1 MNNTTLSQKGDTAL
15 DSPGFLAYTI
25 LLTMIALV
33 AGVVMGVTAIAL
45 VTVGSITHPL
55 WLFLINLLLAGLVVA
70 MCMIL
75 IVGTFVALV
84 VVTPEQP
91 RSPLYL
97 CRVNLWMYGMGS
109 AARLLNLAAFSF
121 SVLAIVRFGKKTII
135 ACSMLQSS
143 LPSSGLFLLL

>member
-45 VTVGSITHPL
+45 VTVGSIAHPL
-55 WLFLINLLLAGLVVA
+55 RLFLINLLLAGLVVA

-84 VVTPEQP
+84 VVP
-91 RSPLYL
+91 
-97 CRVNLWMYGMGS
+97 
-109 AARLLNLAAFSF
+109 
-121 SVLAIVRFGKKTII
+121 
-135 ACSMLQSS
+135 QSS
-143 LPSSGLFLLL
+143 PDPHCTYAE